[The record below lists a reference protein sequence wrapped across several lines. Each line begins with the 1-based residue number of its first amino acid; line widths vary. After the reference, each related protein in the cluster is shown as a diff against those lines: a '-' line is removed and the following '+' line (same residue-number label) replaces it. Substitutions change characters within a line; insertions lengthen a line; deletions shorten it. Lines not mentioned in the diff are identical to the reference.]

1 MTANIFKALEYVSGP
16 ATLIAY
22 IAALAAWSFVSYS
35 LARLK
40 ANSKDLAALPK
51 DRRIEALELIYGP
64 IPRNI
69 TAEQWIRDRR
79 MRLLLV
85 GFIATLAAILMTAIW
100 LTK

>member
-1 MTANIFKALEYVSGP
+1 MTVTIFEVIKHVSGP

-22 IAALAAWSFVSYS
+22 IVALAAWTFVLYS
-35 LARLK
+35 MAKLK
-40 ANSKDLAALPK
+40 ANSKDLIALPK
-51 DRRIEALELIYGP
+51 NKRIEALEVIYGP

-85 GFIATLAAILMTAIW
+85 GFIATLAAI
-100 LTK
+100 